1 VELLPSI
8 LTADFARLGEEI
20 AALDAAGVDR
30 FHLDVMDG
38 TFVPNISFGPDVI
51 AAIRSATDKPF
62 EAHLMV
68 QRPEELFG
76 RYADAGCQRLLVHPE
91 TLRQPHRA
99 YLDVIELGLEVGVG
113 ISPATG
119 LEVAHHVLDLVDA
132 LLVMTVNPGFGGQ
145 SYLASMEAKVA
156 AARRLA
162 DSADRPIAVEVDGGI
177 GPDTIAAAAAA
188 GADTF
193 VCGSALWRYPSFA
206 DGVADLRAR
215 VEAAKGVAAPL

>member
-1 VELLPSI
+1 VPAELLPSI

-20 AALDAAGVDR
+20 SALDAAGVDR

-38 TFVPNISFGPDVI
+38 TFVPNITFGPDVI
-51 AAIRSATDKPF
+51 AAIRSFTDKPF

-76 RYADAGCQRLLVHPE
+76 RYAQAGCSRLLLHPE

-99 YLDVIELGLEVGVG
+99 YLDVADLGLSVGVG

-119 LEVAHHVLDLVDA
+119 LEVAHHVLDVVDA

-145 SYLASMEAKVA
+145 FYLASMEPKVA

-162 DSADRPIAVEVDGGI
+162 DSADRAITVEVDGGI

-188 GADTF
+188 GADAF

-206 DGVADLRAR
+206 EGVEDLRR
-215 VEAAKGVAAPL
+215 RAANVA